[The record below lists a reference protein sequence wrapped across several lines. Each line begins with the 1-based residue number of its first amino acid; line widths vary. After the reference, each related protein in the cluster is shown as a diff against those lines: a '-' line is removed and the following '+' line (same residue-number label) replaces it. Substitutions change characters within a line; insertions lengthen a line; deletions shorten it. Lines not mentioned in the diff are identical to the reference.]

1 MDPVDFMDLIDH
13 IEHRDFVYLI
23 DIMQLVGQY
32 GPGRLCFCIL
42 TTVLDEK

>member
-23 DIMQLVGQY
+23 DIMQLIAYCDNMDLADFAFV
-32 GPGRLCFCIL
+32 F
-42 TTVLDEK
+42 